1 MPASIIQKKY
11 NTKVTARCSS
21 YMTKF
26 NAKFNEI
33 SDLNNNASN
42 ASTETLQQ
50 HVKNGQRIMNFMVKL
65 HAEIR
70 TMSRVPS
77 RFLVFEKVLSDEH
90 RRSQEII
97 SQCRAISRA
106 EKAAI
111 KASGCSVLAN

>member
-33 SDLNNNASN
+33 SDLNNKASN

-50 HVKNGQRIMNFMVKL
+50 HVKNGQRIMNLIVKL
-65 HAEIR
+65 HEDIR
-70 TMSRVPS
+70 YMTRVPS
-77 RFLVFEKVLSDEH
+77 RFLVFQKVLASEY
-90 RRSQEII
+90 RRSQELI
-97 SQCRAISRA
+97 SECRAISRA
-106 EKAAI
+106 EKVAI
-111 KASGCSVLAN
+111 KAGVLAN

>member
-33 SDLNNNASN
+33 SDLNNNAPN
-42 ASTETLQQ
+42 ASTETMQQ

-77 RFLVFEKVLSDEH
+77 RFLVFEKVLSAEH

-106 EKAAI
+106 EKAAS
-111 KASGCSVLAN
+111 KASGCSVLAI